1 MPSAARL
8 KSALDITSTVLV
20 SVAAGVVI
28 WAVVQNRLSAPA
40 AGANRSL
47 VESVDGLRIE
57 ADAVTN
63 VRGGGNVALIEFGD
77 YECTFCARHAR
88 ETSPAIQRELIDS
101 GQIRHAFFHFPI
113 ERLHPNAMKA
123 SEAAECA
130 GRQGAY
136 WKMHERLFSEP
147 LGLAPATLIR
157 NAEALS
163 LDREPFERCLNG
175 ETTAIVRAHMEEGR
189 RLRVTATP
197 TFFVGTVQP
206 DGAIQ
211 VVARINGAAPLDQFQ
226 SALGKLL
233 KSGRDRR

>member
-1 MPSAARL
+1 MPSAAQL
-8 KSALDITSTVLV
+8 KSALDITSTALV

-28 WAVVQNRLSAPA
+28 WAVVQNRLLAPA
-40 AGANRSL
+40 VGPSRPL
-47 VESVDGLRIE
+47 VESVEGLRIE
-57 ADAVTN
+57 ADRMTN
-63 VRGGGNVALIEFGD
+63 VRGSGNVALIEFGD

-88 ETSPAIQRELIDS
+88 ETSPAIQHSLIDS

-113 ERLHPNAMKA
+113 ERIHPNAIKA

-136 WKMHERLFSEP
+136 WKMHERLFSNP
-147 LGLAPATLIR
+147 LAFAPADLIH

-163 LDREPFERCLNG
+163 LDREQFERCLNG

-189 RLRVTATP
+189 RLRVNSTP

-211 VVARINGAAPLDQFQ
+211 IVARINGAAPLEQFQ
-226 SALGKLL
+226 SALRKLL
-233 KSGRDRR
+233 KTGRDRR